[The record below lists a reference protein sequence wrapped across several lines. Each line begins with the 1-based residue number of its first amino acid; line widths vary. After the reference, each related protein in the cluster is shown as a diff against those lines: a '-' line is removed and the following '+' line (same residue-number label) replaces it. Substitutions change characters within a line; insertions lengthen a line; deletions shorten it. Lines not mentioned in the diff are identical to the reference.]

1 MKLLFQLP
9 KKMVYINHS
18 QRMRYWCGTRYTNQV
33 IKTFLKCIKST
44 KPDISE
50 NNLVSFLV
58 CFIFIV
64 TFDSFPNYLSVEFP
78 LVVVYT
84 AVQNNDDRRKLIS
97 QAIFF
102 QF

>member
-1 MKLLFQLP
+1 
-9 KKMVYINHS
+9 
-18 QRMRYWCGTRYTNQV
+18 MRIVRHQAWYFWEQSR
-33 IKTFLKCIKST
+33 F
-44 KPDISE
+44 
-50 NNLVSFLV
+50 FLV

-78 LVVVYT
+78 LVVYT

>member
-1 MKLLFQLP
+1 M
-9 KKMVYINHS
+9 
-18 QRMRYWCGTRYTNQV
+18 
-33 IKTFLKCIKST
+33 FLKCVKST

-50 NNLVSFLV
+50 NNLDSFLV

-78 LVVVYT
+78 LIVVYM

-102 QF
+102 PVLNFSFKCNLFACLRARRRMW